1 MTPASGT
8 RPPARR
14 SPLQI
19 LLPLAVFAAAIGAWE
34 AYVRIE
40 AVPPYIL
47 PAPSLVAATL
57 LADWQVLSASLLTT
71 LKTTLLGLVLAVLG
85 GVTLAICLSL
95 SRIVEYSLYPFAV
108 VLQVTPVIAI
118 APLLLIYMPQD
129 LAVLACAWLVA
140 FFPVISNTM
149 LGLQSVDRNLMELF
163 ELYGAP
169 SGQGLKS
176 RIVSRLKAFWYLRCP
191 AALPAFLTG
200 LRIAGGL
207 SLIGAVVAEM
217 AAGSAGAGSGLA
229 YRIIESQY
237 RLNIPRLFAAL
248 VLLAATGVVLFLL
261 LSAVTHLVLRRWH
274 ESALRAES

>member
-1 MTPASGT
+1 VTAAS
-8 RPPARR
+8 
-14 SPLQI
+14 SNPLK
-19 LLPLAVFAAAIGAWE
+19 LVLPLLIFAAAIGSWE
-34 AYVRIE
+34 AIVRLQAI
-40 AVPPYIL
+40 PPYIL
-47 PAPSLVAATL
+47 PSPSLIGTTMVT
-57 LADWQVLSASLLTT
+57 DWPILQASLLTT

-85 GVTLAICLSL
+85 GAFLAVILSL
-95 SRIVEYSLYPFAV
+95 SRIVEYSFYPFAV

-129 LAVLACAWLVA
+129 VAVLTCAWLVA
-140 FFPVISNTM
+140 FFPVLSNTM

-163 ELYGAP
+163 ALYGAP
-169 SGQGLKS
+169 AS
-176 RIVSRLKAFWYLRCP
+176 RKPLARFQSRLKALWYLRRP
-191 AALPAFLTG
+191 AALPAFLAG

-248 VLLAATGVVLFLL
+248 VLLALTGIGLYLL
-261 LSAVTHLVLRRWH
+261 LAAISHLLLRRWH
-274 ESALRAES
+274 ESALTQEK